1 MTTTMKTNATTARER
16 IGFAA
21 LGYGKCAFY
30 KAAGTYEFNGRTR
43 TNWVEIS
50 EAEAMAQSDG
60 APFED
65 LSTF

>member
-1 MTTTMKTNATTARER
+1 MKTNTTTTRTR
-16 IGFAA
+16 IGFAV

-30 KAAGTYEFNGRTR
+30 KAAGTHEFDGRTC

-50 EAEAMAQSDG
+50 EAEAAALSDG
-60 APFED
+60 TPFED